1 MRGNSLCCPCYENMN
16 DKNLR
21 KKIWDIM
28 IAAMHKRT
36 KIGCESLVQDAIDKC
51 TVPSIQNYIRRNY
64 IRNTQQW
71 ALWARQHSPL
81 LLQVTSTNPLES
93 YHSELKRSSSPK
105 YGLIGIYSFLFL
117 TIFYSF
123 ILLMPYISTFNYLF
137 SLFIHTLSGHS
148 FVRVQ
153 YPSDPFIHFIFFI
166 FYFIFHFDSFINF
179 IPRL

>member
-16 DKNLR
+16 DKNLK

-64 IRNTQQW
+64 MRNTQQW
-71 ALWARQHSPL
+71 VLWARQHSPL

-105 YGLIGIYSFLFL
+105 YGLIGA
-117 TIFYSF
+117 
-123 ILLMPYISTFNYLF
+123 F
-137 SLFIHTLSGHS
+137 S
-148 FVRVQ
+148 
-153 YPSDPFIHFIFFI
+153 
-166 FYFIFHFDSFINF
+166 FHFFYCLLFVHFNTLHF
-179 IPRL
+179 H

>member
-1 MRGNSLCCPCYENMN
+1 
-16 DKNLR
+16 
-21 KKIWDIM
+21 M

-64 IRNTQQW
+64 MRNTQQW

-105 YGLIGIYSFLFL
+105 YGLIGIYCTTSFFL

-123 ILLMPYISTFNYLF
+123 ILLTPYISTFYYLF

-148 FVRVQ
+148 FVHIQ
-153 YPSDPFIHFIFFI
+153 YPSDPSIHFVFLFFI
-166 FYFIFHFDSFINF
+166 LFFLFINL
-179 IPRL
+179 IPVYNFSHL